1 MQEGIVTQNGT
12 IPGLTSKRLAGV
24 MAWWVPGIRDV
35 VNGIEISP
43 PEEDSADMI
52 EEAIRVTLDRT
63 RLSIQARSALGSAT
77 LG

>member
-1 MQEGIVTQNGT
+1 MQEGIVTLNGT

-24 MAWWVPGIRDV
+24 MAWWVPGVRDV

-63 RLSIQARSALGSAT
+63 RLSMQARSALGSAT